1 MTTNN
6 ISVDNL
12 DELERQK
19 KQTEMIRQ
27 YLQVANSDS
36 NSVPKK
42 PSVSESDSL
51 TTSIKNK

>member
-51 TTSIKNK
+51 TTSIKNQ